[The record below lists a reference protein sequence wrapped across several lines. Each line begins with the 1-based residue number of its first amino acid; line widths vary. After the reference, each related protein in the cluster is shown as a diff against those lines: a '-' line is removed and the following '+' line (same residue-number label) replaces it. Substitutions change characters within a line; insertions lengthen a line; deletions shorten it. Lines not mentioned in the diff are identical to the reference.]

1 VSRRCPLSPPTVS
14 VVLPTWNRL
23 GTLRRALEALGSQ
36 TVSSADFEVVVVSD
50 GSTDG
55 TNDEIRRTKTPFFLN
70 FFSQENAGPAS
81 ARNRGVALATADLVL
96 FLDDDVVPDPHLL
109 EEHLRSHG
117 VQGNRAVVIGPMLTP
132 SDYRPNPFVRWEQS
146 MLYKQYEAM
155 ERGDWTPNYRQF
167 YTGNASLRRELL
179 LSVGGF
185 DERFRRAEDVETA
198 YRLAKAGAKF
208 YFNNRAVGYHYAQR
222 SFKSWLR
229 NAGDYGRNDVIF
241 DRETSST
248 ERVDIIRRELRDRH
262 AIVRWLARLCLGR
275 PRLESSLSWPA
286 RTLAEAADRV
296 GCHGVARGALSALY
310 NTSYYSG
317 VASELGGANAFW
329 DVMDGIGAST
339 PS

>member
-1 VSRRCPLSPPTVS
+1 

-23 GTLRRALEALGSQ
+23 GTLRQALEALGSQ

-55 TNDEIRRTKTPFFLN
+55 TDEEIRRTKTPFSLN

-81 ARNRGVALATADLVL
+81 ARNRGVALASGDLVL
-96 FLDDDVVPDPHLL
+96 FLDDDVVPEPHLL

-117 VQGNRAVVIGPMLTP
+117 SQGDRVVVIGPMLTP
-132 SDYRPNPFVRWEQS
+132 ADYRPNPFVRWEQA

-155 ERGDWTPNYRQF
+155 ERGDWEPNYRQF

-198 YRLAKAGAKF
+198 YRLGQAGATF
-208 YFNNRAVGYHYAQR
+208 FFNNRAVGYHYAQR
-222 SFKSWLR
+222 SFESWLK
-229 NAGDYGRNDVIF
+229 NAREYGRNDVIF
-241 DRETSST
+241 DRDTRST
-248 ERVDIIRRELRDRH
+248 ERVDIIRREFRDRH
-262 AIVRWLARLCLGR
+262 AMVRWLTRRCLGR
-275 PRLESSLSWPA
+275 PWLESSLSRPA

-296 GCHGVARGALSALY
+296 GCHGVARSALSALY

-317 VASELGGANAFW
+317 VASELGGEKAFW
-329 DVMDGIGAST
+329 NVMDATTRGYGN
-339 PS
+339 